1 MACAHPTGPQMDSPN
16 PNSPRVGLIA
26 ILLLS
31 IGGLWSV
38 DVFLARLESSELTSQ
53 ARGYFKDG
61 ERLMNGGRP
70 APALDLFRKAYALD
84 RANQAYALHL
94 ADALVEAGKSDD
106 GQRMLTEILGRSP
119 NDGETNLIE
128 ARLMAR
134 EEKYAESAAYYH
146 RAIYGIWP
154 ADPQLQRVAVRLELA
169 HMLASHGSQK
179 DLLAELLPLES
190 DAAAD
195 LAVRK
200 QVARLY
206 VTAGSPSRAQAVYR
220 ALIHEGNTDSE
231 TYSGL
236 GDAELALGDYRA
248 AQVAFNEASRH
259 GATAELKSQVELA
272 AKMAALDP
280 TVRRL
285 GSMEKFERS
294 VSVLR
299 LAREALAACAHS
311 SDAADLIGSADKA
324 LVQKNVRNVNNEL
337 AEQRLSMAERL
348 WTARIQAC
356 GPRTSAEE
364 EPLRLIMGKLTQ

>member
-1 MACAHPTGPQMDSPN
+1 MNSPN
-16 PNSPRVGLIA
+16 PNPPRVGLIA

-31 IGGLWSV
+31 IGGLWSI
-38 DVFLARLESSELTSQ
+38 DVFLARLESSELMSQ
-53 ARGYFKDG
+53 ARGYFKQG

-94 ADALVEAGKSDD
+94 ADALVGMGKLDD
-106 GQRMLTEILGRSP
+106 AQRMLTETLERSP

-134 EEKYAESAAYYH
+134 EERYAESAAYYH

-154 ADPQLQRVAVRLELA
+154 ADPRVQRVTVGLELA

-179 DLLAELLPLES
+179 DLLAELLPIES

-200 QVARLY
+200 QLARLY

-220 ALIHEGNTDSE
+220 ALIHEGNADFG
-231 TYSGL
+231 TYTGL

-248 AQVAFNEASRH
+248 AQIAFNEASQH
-259 GATAELKSQVELA
+259 GGTAELQPRVELA

-294 VSVLR
+294 VRVLR
-299 LAREALAACAHS
+299 LTRDALAACAHS
-311 SDAADLIGSADKA
+311 SDAADLIGSADKVLA
-324 LVQKNVRNVNNEL
+324 QKNARNVNNEL
-337 AEQRLSMAERL
+337 AEERLSMAERL
-348 WTARIQAC
+348 WAARIQAC
-356 GPRTSAEE
+356 GPSTSAEE